1 MYKTGGNERIQ
12 TILPTAKR
20 DKMASFRKFT
30 KAIKALTSSP
40 TKKTSTVVTTTKR
53 SIRRLTEA
61 EFAQLECAQATRE
74 ILGGMRGS
82 PFTEDEIN
90 SMPEFGPL
98 RTPPVFAPSQNTT
111 KQEDAAM
118 VYCCID
124 ECENAE
130 VETTAPY
137 AWMPKFASFQEAD
150 EFFTGVMNEMD
161 REREMNPEDY
171 IIPPLRH
178 ASTTRSPP
186 SGHQVVPRRAS
197 TTRSPPSEHQVVYP
211 RVDDDILP
219 AYDDNDS
226 PYRRMY
232 PRLDDLPAYSY
243 Y

>member
-30 KAIKALTSSP
+30 KAIKALTSP
-40 TKKTSTVVTTTKR
+40 TKKTSKVVTTTKR

>member
-1 MYKTGGNERIQ
+1 MKEYKPYYLTYYYNE
-12 TILPTAKR
+12 R
-20 DKMASFRKFT
+20 DKMTSFRKFT
-30 KAIKALTSSP
+30 RAIKALTSP
-40 TKKTSTVVTTTKR
+40 PKKTSTVVTTKR
-53 SIRRLTEA
+53 SIRRLTED

-74 ILGGMRGS
+74 ILGGMRGC

-98 RTPPVFAPSQNTT
+98 RTPPVFKPARDTT
-111 KQEDAAM
+111 EA
-118 VYCCID
+118 
-124 ECENAE
+124 
-130 VETTAPY
+130 TAPAAPH
-137 AWMPKFASFQEAD
+137 AWSQFATFQEAD
-150 EFFTGVMNEMD
+150 EFFTAVMHDMD
-161 REREMNPEDY
+161 REREMN
-171 IIPPLRH
+171 LRH

-186 SGHQVVPRRAS
+186 SEHQVVPRHTS
-197 TTRSPPSEHQVVYP
+197 TTCSPPSEHQVVYP